1 MTDTAVILAAGVG
14 NRLKGVS
21 GELPKPLIPLA
32 GVPILIRV
40 MLLAQEA
47 GIRRFVIVTGYGAD
61 QIRNAVTEHPAIT
74 AEVSFVYNPEYATR
88 GIGASALCSAEA
100 VDGSFALL
108 MADHLF
114 EVDTL
119 RRLLRMPIDANQ
131 CVLAIDRKIDEVF
144 DLDDATKVNEQDGR
158 IVDIGKNLPDYNAI
172 DTGMFLCTPIFFDYL
187 KARASL
193 GDDGISDAVLAIAA
207 EGRML
212 TFDILDAYWQDV
224 DTPAMQDAALRHLNR
239 LRDG

>member
-14 NRLKGVS
+14 KRLKGIS
-21 GELPKPLIPLA
+21 GKLPKPLIPLV

-47 GIRRFVIVTGYGAD
+47 GIRQFIIVTGYGAD
-61 QIRNAVTEHPAIT
+61 QIHNAVTEYPAIT
-74 AEVSFVYNPEYATR
+74 AEVSFVHNPEYATR
-88 GIGASALCSAEA
+88 GIGASALCSSDA
-100 VDGSFALL
+100 VDGSFAIL
-108 MADHLF
+108 MGDHLF

-119 RRLLRMPIDANQ
+119 RRLLRLPIDADQ
-131 CVLAIDRKIDEVF
+131 CVLAIDRKIDDVF
-144 DLDDATKVNEQDGR
+144 DLDDATKVSEQDGR
-158 IVDIGKNLPDYNAI
+158 IVDIGKNLTDYNAI
-172 DTGMFLCTPIFFDYL
+172 DTGMFLCTPIFFDTL

-239 LRDG
+239 IT